1 MSPLKLGLDL
11 RGGVYLVYQVDVQGA
26 VKQLLDHY
34 EQDFRASLR
43 NAHVPYQDVE
53 VDYPMNRV
61 RVLFRDADSFAKGK
75 AAILADSRN
84 VNLTEATVN
93 GAPALELTLTP
104 QQIKE
109 RQDYAVQQNIVI
121 LRNRLNSPELAVS
134 EPQVAREGVDRI
146 AIQLPGL
153 QNSAEVKKILGKTA
167 TLEFRMVD
175 ETNNPLEAAA
185 TGHVP
190 LGSKLYYT
198 RDKQPVL
205 LKRDV
210 VVTGDQLTDASFQ
223 PNTQD
228 GPAVSVSLDSRG
240 AAKMLR
246 NTEENIG
253 HLMAVVFIDRS
264 REKNAQG
271 VDVDRT
277 TEEVI
282 NRATIRGVFSNN
294 FQITGVNPIE
304 GRELA
309 LLLRAGG
316 LAAPL
321 TAVEE
326 RAIGPSLGQDNI
338 DKGIHAMVFG
348 MLAAFVFMAIYYKL
362 FGLIADVVLIANV
375 VLLTAFLS
383 LVGAA
388 LTLPGIAAVVLTV
401 GMAVDAN
408 ILIYERIREELRNGV
423 SPRAAITAG
432 FDRAFSAICDSNV
445 TALIA
450 GLVLWLVRRGCG
462 TRLRRGAGA
471 RNCDIDVHIADG
483 QPRVGADHLRR
494 KAQGR
499 TPVDL
504 RARSDVDPRFK
515 PMEFFH
521 KVTRFPFMNTRKVWY
536 GLSAVLIVASF
547 ALVAVRGLNLGI
559 DFTGGVVVETN
570 FPQAPNIEQ
579 LRAALAKAGMP
590 AAQVQAF
597 GSSRDILV
605 RLPPDPDVKSEQIGA
620 RILEV
625 FKTVDGGVKL
635 QRTEVRRSSGGPG
648 VVRQGRLGAG
658 GDAGA
663 HLDLRAVALHAEAR
677 ARRDIRRAA
686 RPDLRGR
693 LFRPDPDDFRSHGDL
708 GDPRGDR
715 LFAER
720 HGHRIRPH
728 PRASAHARASSPSLR

>member
-1 MSPLKLGLDL
+1 
-11 RGGVYLVYQVDVQGA
+11 
-26 VKQLLDHY
+26 
-34 EQDFRASLR
+34 
-43 NAHVPYQDVE
+43 
-53 VDYPMNRV
+53 VDYPTQRV

-75 AAILADSRN
+75 AAIVADSRN
-84 VNLTEATVN
+84 LTLNDVAVD
-93 GAPALELTLTP
+93 GAPALELKLTP

-109 RQDYAVQQNIVI
+109 REDYAVQQNIVI

-134 EPQVAREGVDRI
+134 EPQVARQGVDRI

-175 ETNNPLEAAA
+175 ENSNPLEAAA

-198 RDKQPVL
+198 REKQPVL
-205 LKRDV
+205 LKREV

-223 PNTQD
+223 PNTQE
-228 GPAVSVSLDSRG
+228 GAAVSVGLDSRG
-240 AAKMLR
+240 AAKMLK
-246 NTEENIG
+246 NTQENIG

-271 VDVDRT
+271 QDVDRT

-321 TAVEE
+321 SAVEE

-338 DKGIHAMVFG
+338 DKGRNAMVFG
-348 MLAAFVFMAIYYKL
+348 MLAAFVFMAIYYKA
-362 FGLIADVVLIANV
+362 FGLIADVVLVANV

-432 FDRAFSAICDSNV
+432 FDRAFSAIADSNV

-450 GLVLWLVRRGCG
+450 GLVLWLFGSG
-462 TRLRRGAGA
+462 
-471 RNCDIDVHIADG
+471 
-483 QPRVGADHLRR
+483 
-494 KAQGR
+494 
-499 TPVDL
+499 
-504 RARSDVDPRFK
+504 
-515 PMEFFH
+515 
-521 KVTRFPFMNTRKVWY
+521 
-536 GLSAVLIVASF
+536 
-547 ALVAVRGLNLGI
+547 AVRGFAVVLVIGI
-559 DFTGGVVVETN
+559 ATSMFTSLMGSRALVQVIYGGKRKVE
-570 FPQAPNIEQ
+570 
-579 LRAALAKAGMP
+579 
-590 AAQVQAF
+590 
-597 GSSRDILV
+597 
-605 RLPPDPDVKSEQIGA
+605 RLSI
-620 RILEV
+620 
-625 FKTVDGGVKL
+625 
-635 QRTEVRRSSGGPG
+635 
-648 VVRQGRLGAG
+648 
-658 GDAGA
+658 
-663 HLDLRAVALHAEAR
+663 
-677 ARRDIRRAA
+677 
-686 RPDLRGR
+686 
-693 LFRPDPDDFRSHGDL
+693 
-708 GDPRGDR
+708 
-715 LFAER
+715 
-720 HGHRIRPH
+720 
-728 PRASAHARASSPSLR
+728 

>member
-1 MSPLKLGLDL
+1 MIAYPRWKIALVAIVLVMGIFLALPNLFGEESALQLAADRAAITDADRDAIVQILKDKGITPTGIFLEQGRLTLRFDAKDQLKARDVITEARPNQFTIALSKASRVPAWMRNLGLAPVKLGLDL

-26 VKQLLDHY
+26 VKQLLDRH

-43 NAHVPYQDVE
+43 NARVAYQDVV
-53 VDYPMNRV
+53 VDYPANRV
-61 RVLFRDADSFAKGK
+61 RVMFRDADSFAKGK

-84 VNLTEATVN
+84 LNFTDITVA
-93 GAPALELTLTP
+93 GAPALELQLTP
-104 QQIKE
+104 QEIKQ

-134 EPQVAREGVDRI
+134 EPQVAREGADRI

-175 ETNNPLEAAA
+175 ETNSPLEAASS
-185 TGHVP
+185 GRVP
-190 LGSKLYYT
+190 LGSKLFYT

-210 VVTGDQLTDASFQ
+210 VVTGDQLTDATFQ

-228 GPAVSVSLDSRG
+228 GAAVSVGLDTRG
-240 AAKMLR
+240 AAKMLK
-246 NTEENIG
+246 NTSENIG

-271 VDVDRT
+271 VEVDRT

-321 TAVEE
+321 TPVEE

-338 DKGIHAMVFG
+338 DKGIKAMVFG
-348 MLAAFVFMAIYYKL
+348 MLAAFIFMFIYYKV
-362 FGLIADVVLIANV
+362 FGIIADLALAANV
-375 VLLTAFLS
+375 VLLTALLS
-383 LVGAA
+383 ILGSA

-432 FDRAFSAICDSNV
+432 FEHAWSAIFDSNV

-450 GLVLWLVRRGCG
+450 GVVLW
-462 TRLRRGAGA
+462 TFGAGA
-471 RNCDIDVHIADG
+471 IRGFAVVLVLGIATSVFTSVMG
-483 QPRVGADHLRR
+483 TH
-494 KAQGR
+494 
-499 TPVDL
+499 
-504 RARSDVDPRFK
+504 
-515 PMEFFH
+515 
-521 KVTRFPFMNTRKVWY
+521 
-536 GLSAVLIVASF
+536 
-547 ALVAVRGLNLGI
+547 ALVQVI
-559 DFTGGVVVETN
+559 YGGK
-570 FPQAPNIEQ
+570 
-579 LRAALAKAGMP
+579 R
-590 AAQVQAF
+590 
-597 GSSRDILV
+597 
-605 RLPPDPDVKSEQIGA
+605 
-620 RILEV
+620 
-625 FKTVDGGVKL
+625 KL
-635 QRTEVRRSSGGPG
+635 
-648 VVRQGRLGAG
+648 
-658 GDAGA
+658 
-663 HLDLRAVALHAEAR
+663 
-677 ARRDIRRAA
+677 
-686 RPDLRGR
+686 
-693 LFRPDPDDFRSHGDL
+693 
-708 GDPRGDR
+708 DR
-715 LFAER
+715 LS
-720 HGHRIRPH
+720 I
-728 PRASAHARASSPSLR
+728 

>member
-1 MSPLKLGLDL
+1 MISYPRWKIALVAIVVILGILLALPNLFGEESALQLARDRAVVSPSDRSSVEQLLKDKDVTPTGSFLDQGRLTLRFASKQDQLKARDLISEARPNQFTIALSQASRVPEWMRNLGLSPLKLGLDL

-26 VKQLLDHY
+26 VKQQLDHY

-43 NAHVPYQDVE
+43 NARIPYQDVQ
-53 VDYPMNRV
+53 VDYPTQRV

-75 AAILADSRN
+75 TAILADSRN
-84 VNLTEATVN
+84 LSLADVTVD
-93 GAPALELTLTP
+93 GAPALELKLTP

-109 RQDYAVQQNIVI
+109 REDYAVSQNIVI

-134 EPQVAREGVDRI
+134 EPQVARQGVDRI

-175 ETNNPLEAAA
+175 ENSNPLEAAA

-198 RDKQPVL
+198 REKQPVL
-205 LKRDV
+205 LKREV

-223 PNTQD
+223 PNTQE
-228 GPAVSVSLDSRG
+228 GAAVSVGLDSRG
-240 AAKMLR
+240 AAKMLK
-246 NTEENIG
+246 NTQENIG

-271 VDVDRT
+271 LDVDRT

-321 TAVEE
+321 SAVEE

-338 DKGIHAMVFG
+338 DKGRNAMVFG
-348 MLAAFVFMAIYYKL
+348 MLAAFVFMAIYYKA
-362 FGLIADVVLIANV
+362 FGLIADVVLVANV

-432 FDRAFSAICDSNV
+432 FDRAFSAIADSNV

-450 GLVLWLVRRGCG
+450 GLVLWLF
-462 TRLRRGAGA
+462 GAGA
-471 RNCDIDVHIADG
+471 VRGFAVVLVIGIATSMFTSLMG
-483 QPRVGADHLRR
+483 S
-494 KAQGR
+494 
-499 TPVDL
+499 
-504 RARSDVDPRFK
+504 RALVQVIYGGK
-515 PMEFFH
+515 
-521 KVTRFPFMNTRKVWY
+521 RKVER
-536 GLSAVLIVASF
+536 LSI
-547 ALVAVRGLNLGI
+547 
-559 DFTGGVVVETN
+559 
-570 FPQAPNIEQ
+570 
-579 LRAALAKAGMP
+579 
-590 AAQVQAF
+590 
-597 GSSRDILV
+597 
-605 RLPPDPDVKSEQIGA
+605 
-620 RILEV
+620 
-625 FKTVDGGVKL
+625 
-635 QRTEVRRSSGGPG
+635 
-648 VVRQGRLGAG
+648 
-658 GDAGA
+658 
-663 HLDLRAVALHAEAR
+663 
-677 ARRDIRRAA
+677 
-686 RPDLRGR
+686 
-693 LFRPDPDDFRSHGDL
+693 
-708 GDPRGDR
+708 
-715 LFAER
+715 
-720 HGHRIRPH
+720 
-728 PRASAHARASSPSLR
+728 

>member
-1 MSPLKLGLDL
+1 MISYPRWKIALVAIVLLLGIFLALPNLFGEENALQLARDRAVVTAGDRSGVEQLLKNKGVVLSGSFLDQGRLTLRFNSKQDQLKARDLINEAQPDQYTIALSQASRVPEWMRNLGLSPLKLGLDL
-11 RGGVYLVYQVDVQGA
+11 RGGVYLVYQVDVAGA
-26 VKQLLDHY
+26 VKQDLDHY

-43 NAHVPYQDVE
+43 NARVPYQDVQ
-53 VDYPMNRV
+53 VDYPANRV
-61 RVLFRDADSFAKGK
+61 RVMFRDAESFTRGK
-75 AAILADSRN
+75 AAIVADNR
-84 VNLTEATVN
+84 NLTVADVTVD
-93 GAPALELTLTP
+93 GAPALELKLTAE
-104 QQIKE
+104 QIAQ

-134 EPQVAREGVDRI
+134 EPQVARQGVDRI

-175 ETNNPLEAAA
+175 ENDNPIDAAA
-185 TGHVP
+185 SGHAP

-198 RDKQPVL
+198 REKQPVL
-205 LKRDV
+205 LKREV
-210 VVTGDQLTDASFQ
+210 VVTGDELTDASFQ
-223 PNTQD
+223 PNSQE
-228 GPAVSVSLDSRG
+228 GAAVSVGLDSRG
-240 AAKMLR
+240 AAKMLK

-321 TAVEE
+321 TPVQE
-326 RAIGPSLGQDNI
+326 RAVGPSLGQDNI
-338 DKGIHAMVFG
+338 DKGVHAMVFG
-348 MLAAFVFMAIYYKL
+348 MLAAFVFMAIYYKV
-362 FGLIADVVLIANV
+362 FGLIADLVLIANV

-432 FDRAFSAICDSNV
+432 FDRAFSAIADSNV

-450 GLVLWLVRRGCG
+450 GIVLWLFG
-462 TRLRRGAGA
+462 TG
-471 RNCDIDVHIADG
+471 
-483 QPRVGADHLRR
+483 
-494 KAQGR
+494 
-499 TPVDL
+499 
-504 RARSDVDPRFK
+504 
-515 PMEFFH
+515 
-521 KVTRFPFMNTRKVWY
+521 
-536 GLSAVLIVASF
+536 
-547 ALVAVRGLNLGI
+547 AVRGFAVVLVIGI
-559 DFTGGVVVETN
+559 ATSMFTSLMGSRALVQLIYGG
-570 FPQAPNIEQ
+570 
-579 LRAALAKAGMP
+579 
-590 AAQVQAF
+590 
-597 GSSRDILV
+597 
-605 RLPPDPDVKSEQIGA
+605 
-620 RILEV
+620 
-625 FKTVDGGVKL
+625 
-635 QRTEVRRSSGGPG
+635 RRK
-648 VVRQGRLGAG
+648 V
-658 GDAGA
+658 
-663 HLDLRAVALHAEAR
+663 
-677 ARRDIRRAA
+677 
-686 RPDLRGR
+686 
-693 LFRPDPDDFRSHGDL
+693 
-708 GDPRGDR
+708 DR
-715 LFAER
+715 LS
-720 HGHRIRPH
+720 I
-728 PRASAHARASSPSLR
+728 

>member
-1 MSPLKLGLDL
+1 MISYPRWKIALVAIVLILGIFLALPNLFGEESALQLARDRAVVSLSDRSSVEQILKDKGVTPTGAFLDQGRLTLRFASKQDQLKARDLISEARSNQFTIALSQASRVPEWMRNLGLSPLKLGLDL

-26 VKQLLDHY
+26 VKQQLDHY

-43 NAHVPYQDVE
+43 NARIPYQDVQ
-53 VDYPMNRV
+53 VDYPTQRV
-61 RVLFRDADSFAKGK
+61 RVLFRDADSFGKGK

-84 VNLTEATVN
+84 LTLTDVTVD
-93 GAPALELTLTP
+93 GAPALELKLTP

-109 RQDYAVQQNIVI
+109 REDYAVQQNIVI

-134 EPQVAREGVDRI
+134 EPQVARQGVDRI

-175 ETNNPLEAAA
+175 ENSNPLEAAA

-205 LKRDV
+205 LKREV

-223 PNTQD
+223 PNTQE
-228 GPAVSVSLDSRG
+228 GAAVSVGLDSRG
-240 AAKMLR
+240 AAKMLK
-246 NTEENIG
+246 NTQENIG

-271 VDVDRT
+271 LDVDRT

-321 TAVEE
+321 SAVEE

-338 DKGIHAMVFG
+338 DKGRNAMVFG
-348 MLAAFVFMAIYYKL
+348 MLAAFLFMAIYYKA

-432 FDRAFSAICDSNV
+432 FDRAFSAIADSNV

-450 GLVLWLVRRGCG
+450 GLVLWLF
-462 TRLRRGAGA
+462 GAGA
-471 RNCDIDVHIADG
+471 VRGFAVVLVIGIATSMFTSLMG
-483 QPRVGADHLRR
+483 S
-494 KAQGR
+494 
-499 TPVDL
+499 
-504 RARSDVDPRFK
+504 RALVQVIYGGK
-515 PMEFFH
+515 
-521 KVTRFPFMNTRKVWY
+521 RKVER
-536 GLSAVLIVASF
+536 LSI
-547 ALVAVRGLNLGI
+547 
-559 DFTGGVVVETN
+559 
-570 FPQAPNIEQ
+570 
-579 LRAALAKAGMP
+579 
-590 AAQVQAF
+590 
-597 GSSRDILV
+597 
-605 RLPPDPDVKSEQIGA
+605 
-620 RILEV
+620 
-625 FKTVDGGVKL
+625 
-635 QRTEVRRSSGGPG
+635 
-648 VVRQGRLGAG
+648 
-658 GDAGA
+658 
-663 HLDLRAVALHAEAR
+663 
-677 ARRDIRRAA
+677 
-686 RPDLRGR
+686 
-693 LFRPDPDDFRSHGDL
+693 
-708 GDPRGDR
+708 
-715 LFAER
+715 
-720 HGHRIRPH
+720 
-728 PRASAHARASSPSLR
+728 

>member
-1 MSPLKLGLDL
+1 MISYPRWKIALVAVVLLIGIFLAVPNLFGEESALQLARDRAVVTADDRTSIEQLVKSKGVVPSGAFLEQGRLTLRFASKQDQLKARDVIAEERPDQFTIALSQASRVPEWMRNFGLSPLKLGLDL

-26 VKQLLDHY
+26 VKQQLDHR
-34 EQDFRASLR
+34 EQDFRAALR
-43 NAHVPYQDVE
+43 TARVPYQDVQ
-53 VDYPMNRV
+53 VDYPANRV
-61 RVLFRDADSFAKGK
+61 RVLFRDADALAKGK
-75 AAILADSRN
+75 AEILADNRN
-84 VNLTEATVN
+84 LHLTDTTVN

-104 QQIKE
+104 QEIKE
-109 RQDYAVQQNIVI
+109 REDYAVQQNIII

-175 ETNNPLEAAA
+175 EANNPLEAAA

-205 LKRDV
+205 LKREV

-223 PNTQD
+223 PNTQE

-240 AAKMLR
+240 AAKMLK

-271 VDVDRT
+271 VEVDRT

-321 TAVEE
+321 TEVEE

-338 DKGIHAMVFG
+338 DKGVNAMVFG

-362 FGLIADVVLIANV
+362 FGLIADAVLVANV

-432 FDRAFSAICDSNV
+432 FDRAFSAIADSNV

-450 GLVLWLVRRGCG
+450 GLVLWLF
-462 TRLRRGAGA
+462 GAGA
-471 RNCDIDVHIADG
+471 VRGFAVVLVLGIATSMFTSLMG
-483 QPRVGADHLRR
+483 S
-494 KAQGR
+494 
-499 TPVDL
+499 
-504 RARSDVDPRFK
+504 RALVQIIYGGK
-515 PMEFFH
+515 
-521 KVTRFPFMNTRKVWY
+521 RKVER
-536 GLSAVLIVASF
+536 LSI
-547 ALVAVRGLNLGI
+547 
-559 DFTGGVVVETN
+559 
-570 FPQAPNIEQ
+570 
-579 LRAALAKAGMP
+579 
-590 AAQVQAF
+590 
-597 GSSRDILV
+597 
-605 RLPPDPDVKSEQIGA
+605 
-620 RILEV
+620 
-625 FKTVDGGVKL
+625 
-635 QRTEVRRSSGGPG
+635 
-648 VVRQGRLGAG
+648 
-658 GDAGA
+658 
-663 HLDLRAVALHAEAR
+663 
-677 ARRDIRRAA
+677 
-686 RPDLRGR
+686 
-693 LFRPDPDDFRSHGDL
+693 
-708 GDPRGDR
+708 
-715 LFAER
+715 
-720 HGHRIRPH
+720 
-728 PRASAHARASSPSLR
+728 

>member
-1 MSPLKLGLDL
+1 MIAYPRWKIALVAIVLLAGIFLALPNLFGEDSALQLARDRAVVSPGDVANVEQLLKDKGVVPSGSFLEQGRLTLRFASKQDQLKARDVVTEARPGQFTVALSQASRSPQWMRSLGLGPLKLGLDL

-26 VKQLLDHY
+26 VKQELDRH

-43 NAHVPYQDVE
+43 NARIPYQDVQ
-53 VDYPMNRV
+53 VDYPTQRV
-61 RVLFRDADSFAKGK
+61 RVLFRDADSFARGR
-75 AAILADSRN
+75 AAIVADNRNLTLAD
-84 VNLTEATVN
+84 VTVD
-93 GAPALELTLTP
+93 GAPALEMKLTP
-104 QQIKE
+104 EQIKQ

-134 EPQVAREGVDRI
+134 EPQVARQGVDRI

-175 ETNNPLEAAA
+175 ENNNPLEAAA
-185 TGHVP
+185 TGRVP

-198 RDKQPVL
+198 REKQPVL
-205 LKRDV
+205 LKREV

-223 PNTQD
+223 PNSQD
-228 GPAVSVSLDSRG
+228 GAAVSVGLDSRG
-240 AAKMLR
+240 AAKMLK
-246 NTEENIG
+246 NTQENIG

-294 FQITGVNPIE
+294 FSITGVNPIE

-321 TAVEE
+321 TPVEE

-338 DKGIHAMVFG
+338 DKGVHAMVFG
-348 MLAAFVFMAIYYKL
+348 MLAAFVFMAVYYKV
-362 FGLIADVVLIANV
+362 FGLIADVVLIGNV

-432 FDRAFSAICDSNV
+432 FDRAFSAIADSNV

-450 GLVLWLVRRGCG
+450 GVVLWLF
-462 TRLRRGAGA
+462 GAGA
-471 RNCDIDVHIADG
+471 VRGFAVVLVIGIATSMFTSLMG
-483 QPRVGADHLRR
+483 SRALVQLIYGGRR
-494 KAQGR
+494 KVER
-499 TPVDL
+499 
-504 RARSDVDPRFK
+504 
-515 PMEFFH
+515 
-521 KVTRFPFMNTRKVWY
+521 
-536 GLSAVLIVASF
+536 LSI
-547 ALVAVRGLNLGI
+547 
-559 DFTGGVVVETN
+559 
-570 FPQAPNIEQ
+570 
-579 LRAALAKAGMP
+579 
-590 AAQVQAF
+590 
-597 GSSRDILV
+597 
-605 RLPPDPDVKSEQIGA
+605 
-620 RILEV
+620 
-625 FKTVDGGVKL
+625 
-635 QRTEVRRSSGGPG
+635 
-648 VVRQGRLGAG
+648 
-658 GDAGA
+658 
-663 HLDLRAVALHAEAR
+663 
-677 ARRDIRRAA
+677 
-686 RPDLRGR
+686 
-693 LFRPDPDDFRSHGDL
+693 
-708 GDPRGDR
+708 
-715 LFAER
+715 
-720 HGHRIRPH
+720 
-728 PRASAHARASSPSLR
+728 